1 MSIYGW
7 YKWSRKTSES
17 DNLPITRT
25 NKKRK
30 MIGILLFLVTIFV
43 VFRIYK
49 VFNYEIHNDNY
60 IDIVASGIFFT
71 GMWYMAQKK

>member
-1 MSIYGW
+1 MVGTMV
-7 YKWSRKTSES
+7 KKTSES

-25 NKKRK
+25 KKKKKNDRNF
-30 MIGILLFLVTIFV
+30 IVLVTIFV
-43 VFRIYK
+43 VFGIYK

-71 GMWYMAQKK
+71 GM

>member
-1 MSIYGW
+1 
-7 YKWSRKTSES
+7 
-17 DNLPITRT
+17 
-25 NKKRK
+25 

-71 GMWYMAQKK
+71 GMWYMALKK